1 VLYGAGSGIRSIA
14 RGTVPLALFGREG
27 YAILM
32 GKLSLPT
39 LVAQAASPMVGAL
52 LIEAFGSGG
61 TLLALAV
68 AAALN
73 TVLVLMLFPIAFR
86 SEAGA
91 PAP

>member
-1 VLYGAGSGIRSIA
+1 
-14 RGTVPLALFGREG
+14 
-27 YAILM
+27 
-32 GKLSLPT
+32 
-39 LVAQAASPMVGAL
+39 MVGAL

-68 AAALN
+68 AAAFN